1 MAEVVKPRLDAEPEP
16 EQKRFARPT
25 RSPELLADLVSGL
38 THQQKAEMTYE
49 LVLFAALAAEDTGH
63 ADLNEFLAE
72 LEDMASVYTD
82 PERRRELQ
90 NTTREP
96 VPERIP
102 AATPAS

>member
-63 ADLNEFLAE
+63 ADLNEFLGDANCRTPRGSRFPS
-72 LEDMASVYTD
+72 AFRQQRR
-82 PERRRELQ
+82 PHERPR
-90 NTTREP
+90 P
-96 VPERIP
+96 FV
-102 AATPAS
+102 